1 MTFFYLQAKL
11 ILIKMI
17 DNIRNKKEVM
27 TMLSGI
33 LHAEDISQ
41 ELLEEE
47 KKKIERKALER
58 FLETDLEKQEK
69 HFQTSAGEMLFASRE
84 SMLEKQD
91 SIAMERILGK
101 NDLFPISYLQTGL
114 NISKAIC
121 RISIR
126 DNRGVVVGY
135 GTGFL
140 VSPHILLTNN
150 HVIRSQQ
157 VAFYSL
163 AEFNY
168 QDDEHFMPCP
178 TYNYRLDPETFFIT
192 NEYLD
197 FTMVALKK
205 NPAIKKN
212 IEDFGYLPMIQKPG
226 NILQGEYVSIIQHP
240 KGGPKSVTLRENKV
254 SRVRGN
260 FIHYLTDTEPGSSG
274 SPVFNDQWTLVALHH
289 AGVPDPEQ
297 KNEWIANEGIR
308 ISSIVDFLARK
319 YSSLKEEE
327 QILIREIIPDIRLPE
342 PIVNSVGTEEE
353 EEIPG
358 YNSLF
363 LGKDY
368 EVPLPTLSKEM
379 EEDVAK
385 TSSGSYILDYT
396 HFSIVMKRSRGLAY
410 FTAVNINGGEEV
422 KIPRSSDN
430 WKFDTRISKE
440 YQYGDELYINNELD
454 RGHLVRRMDPN
465 WGKNAIKANEDTFYF
480 TNSSRR
486 PKPSSRPGR
495 RPRCR

>member
-1 MTFFYLQAKL
+1 
-11 ILIKMI
+11 MI

-178 TYNYRLDPETFFIT
+178 TYNYRLD
-192 NEYLD
+192 
-197 FTMVALKK
+197 
-205 NPAIKKN
+205 
-212 IEDFGYLPMIQKPG
+212 
-226 NILQGEYVSIIQHP
+226 
-240 KGGPKSVTLRENKV
+240 
-254 SRVRGN
+254 
-260 FIHYLTDTEPGSSG
+260 
-274 SPVFNDQWTLVALHH
+274 
-289 AGVPDPEQ
+289 
-297 KNEWIANEGIR
+297 
-308 ISSIVDFLARK
+308 
-319 YSSLKEEE
+319 
-327 QILIREIIPDIRLPE
+327 
-342 PIVNSVGTEEE
+342 
-353 EEIPG
+353 
-358 YNSLF
+358 
-363 LGKDY
+363 
-368 EVPLPTLSKEM
+368 
-379 EEDVAK
+379 
-385 TSSGSYILDYT
+385 
-396 HFSIVMKRSRGLAY
+396 RS
-410 FTAVNINGGEEV
+410 E
-422 KIPRSSDN
+422 
-430 WKFDTRISKE
+430 
-440 YQYGDELYINNELD
+440 
-454 RGHLVRRMDPN
+454 
-465 WGKNAIKANEDTFYF
+465 
-480 TNSSRR
+480 
-486 PKPSSRPGR
+486 
-495 RPRCR
+495 